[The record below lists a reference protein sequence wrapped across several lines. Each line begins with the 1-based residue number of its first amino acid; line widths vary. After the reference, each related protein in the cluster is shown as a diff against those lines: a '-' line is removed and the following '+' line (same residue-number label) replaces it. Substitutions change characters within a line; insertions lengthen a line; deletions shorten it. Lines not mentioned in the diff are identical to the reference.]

1 MSYLNARFDN
11 SAHTKKFHQGT
22 WGVFVASSDLILA
35 GKRCLVLDDEFLIA
49 IDIQEILEAAG
60 VAKVVCVAD
69 AASALAALQG
79 EPRFDI
85 AILDVLLR
93 DVAETSLAVATVLAA
108 QKIPFVFL
116 TGMPGDD
123 IHTRKFP
130 GAPVLEKPYQAP
142 LLLETILRAL
152 GQQST

>member
-1 MSYLNARFDN
+1 
-11 SAHTKKFHQGT
+11 
-22 WGVFVASSDLILA
+22 VASADFILA

-60 VAKVVCVAD
+60 VAQVVCVAD
-69 AASALAALQG
+69 AASALAALRG

-85 AILDVLLR
+85 AILDILLR
-93 DVAETSLAVATVLAA
+93 DVTETSLAVATVLDA

-123 IHTRKFP
+123 VHTKKFP
-130 GAPVLEKPYQAP
+130 KAPVLEKPYQAP
-142 LLLETILRAL
+142 LLLETMLRAL
-152 GQQST
+152 RQQSE